1 MQAVL
6 MLEDGATFY
15 GQATGAAGETH
26 GEVVFNTSMTGYQE
40 ILTDASYCGE
50 IVVMTYPLIGN
61 YGINPDD
68 IERFRPHARG
78 FVMGEIC
85 TDPSNWRATGRFGEF
100 LAQHGVVAITGID
113 TRALTRRL
121 RQRGTMKGAVASG
134 AVDQAALLSRIQAAP
149 DISDED
155 LVAQV
160 TTDHEYIYHQ
170 GNGPHVVMVDFGAKQ
185 NILRCLRERGCRVTV
200 VPAEASAAAILAH
213 KPDGV
218 LLSNG
223 PGDPQIMTAA
233 VAATQEL
240 LGRTPI
246 FGICLGHQILGLAC
260 GGRSYKL
267 KYGHRGANHPVQ
279 DTTSGRVYITSQNHG
294 FAIAQ
299 ESLPANVAV
308 THINLNDRSVEGL
321 RHLEYPAFSVQY
333 HPEASPGPQEN
344 RYLFDQFLTL
354 LRTGRLSPN
363 GQTPGT
369 AA

>member
-1 MQAVL
+1 
-6 MLEDGATFY
+6 
-15 GQATGAAGETH
+15 
-26 GEVVFNTSMTGYQE
+26 
-40 ILTDASYCGE
+40 
-50 IVVMTYPLIGN
+50 
-61 YGINPDD
+61 
-68 IERFRPHARG
+68 
-78 FVMGEIC
+78 
-85 TDPSNWRATGRFGEF
+85 
-100 LAQHGVVAITGID
+100 
-113 TRALTRRL
+113 
-121 RQRGTMKGAVASG
+121 
-134 AVDQAALLSRIQAAP
+134 
-149 DISDED
+149 
-155 LVAQV
+155 
-160 TTDHEYIYHQ
+160 
-170 GNGPHVVMVDFGAKQ
+170 MVDFGAKQ